1 MFMSSI
7 IGFVL
12 SLLSFGYTL
21 IKTFSKNSKSYFN
34 REMETYYI
42 GTKN

>member
-1 MFMSSI
+1 MFISTI

-12 SLLSFGYTL
+12 SILSFGYTL
-21 IKTFSKNSKSYFN
+21 IKTFSKNSKGYLN

-42 GTKN
+42 GTKI

>member
-7 IGFVL
+7 FGLVFSIF
-12 SLLSFGYTL
+12 SFGYTL
-21 IKTFSKNSKSYFN
+21 IKSFSKKSKSYFN